1 MVQTVPMKRVV
12 IVGDE
17 TVGYRIVKEIRDL
30 GATGYNYHLVQGYG
44 GGGERP
50 RRGEPGN
57 TKIEVICISESAH
70 LAVFTGAPKRLLDSL
85 SPMPP
90 DIQAEKNLSWV
101 QRKFSSSC
109 PIATIDSW
117 LTAAQ
122 NGDYGSGQATQQ
134 RNSFQFEGILQERR
148 SGNGLR

>member
-1 MVQTVPMKRVV
+1 MAQTVPMKRVV

-57 TKIEVICISESAH
+57 TKIEVICTAELAH
-70 LAVFTGAPKRLLDSL
+70 RILEHVGQHYCDKYKFIAFLDDVEVL
-85 SPMPP
+85 RG
-90 DIQAEKNLSWV
+90 EK
-101 QRKFSSSC
+101 F
-109 PIATIDSW
+109 
-117 LTAAQ
+117 
-122 NGDYGSGQATQQ
+122 
-134 RNSFQFEGILQERR
+134 
-148 SGNGLR
+148 GLKPR

>member
-1 MVQTVPMKRVV
+1 MDDDDFDPAEFPPPKRTAPCRLYLISPQDVGGSFPDRLKS

-57 TKIEVICISESAH
+57 TKIEVICTAELAH
-70 LAVFTGAPKRLLDSL
+70 RILEHVGQHYCDKYKFIAFLDDVEVL
-85 SPMPP
+85 RG
-90 DIQAEKNLSWV
+90 EK
-101 QRKFSSSC
+101 F
-109 PIATIDSW
+109 
-117 LTAAQ
+117 
-122 NGDYGSGQATQQ
+122 
-134 RNSFQFEGILQERR
+134 
-148 SGNGLR
+148 GLKPL